1 MKEKIRR
8 FRGGY
13 RSCESWSNCL
23 IYIKSGNMRTIKL
36 IRRPFSKVDSNKKN
50 DERNKNSSL

>member
-13 RSCESWSNCL
+13 RPCESWSNCL

-36 IRRPFSKVDSNKKN
+36 IRSPFSKVDSNKKN